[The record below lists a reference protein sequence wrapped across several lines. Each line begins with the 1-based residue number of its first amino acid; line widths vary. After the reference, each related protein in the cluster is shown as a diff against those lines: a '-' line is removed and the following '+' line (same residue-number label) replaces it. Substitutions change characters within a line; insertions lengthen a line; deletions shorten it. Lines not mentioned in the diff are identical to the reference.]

1 MLVTRIIAE
10 TMNISDE
17 VTQQAVA
24 ISRCWTSRA
33 SMKTQTLAARSIE
46 PSSRAFMVHQFLLIR
61 VRRAMSYS
69 QNAGLIQFC
78 HRFTDLN
85 IKLLVQLRPIALILL
100 YDGEAIA

>member
-1 MLVTRIIAE
+1 
-10 TMNISDE
+10 
-17 VTQQAVA
+17 
-24 ISRCWTSRA
+24 
-33 SMKTQTLAARSIE
+33 
-46 PSSRAFMVHQFLLIR
+46 MVHQFLLIR